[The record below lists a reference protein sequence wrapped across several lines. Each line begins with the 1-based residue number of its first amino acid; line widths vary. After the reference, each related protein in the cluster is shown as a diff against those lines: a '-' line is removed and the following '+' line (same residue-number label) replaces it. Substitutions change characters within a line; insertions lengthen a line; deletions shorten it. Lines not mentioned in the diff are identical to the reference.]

1 MNAKE
6 KIDFVN
12 RIYGLIIEANM
23 HQPDEE
29 VLPEI
34 NPTTDVYYTNGL
46 ALVRQL
52 NTKAKAQLNKNR
64 FTQAQELLNELLQKA
79 GSNLE
84 SFFRGMSS
92 EPENEKILAFFR
104 NYQSLSETDKK
115 AMLMDNK
122 VLELMSK
129 AKKNLDSP
137 KRNE

>member
-23 HQPDEE
+23 HRPDEE
-29 VLPEI
+29 VMPEV
-34 NPTTDVYYTNGL
+34 NTSDLYYVNGL
-46 ALVRQL
+46 TLVRQL

-84 SFFRGMSS
+84 SFFRGLSS
-92 EPENEKILAFFR
+92 EPENEKVLAFFR

-137 KRNE
+137 MSNE

>member
-23 HQPDEE
+23 HRPDEE
-29 VLPEI
+29 VMSEV
-34 NPTTDVYYTNGL
+34 NATDLYFANGL

-64 FTQAQELLNELLQKA
+64 YTHAQELLNELLQKA

-84 SFFRGMSS
+84 SFFRGLSS

-129 AKKNLDSP
+129 AKIFL
-137 KRNE
+137 